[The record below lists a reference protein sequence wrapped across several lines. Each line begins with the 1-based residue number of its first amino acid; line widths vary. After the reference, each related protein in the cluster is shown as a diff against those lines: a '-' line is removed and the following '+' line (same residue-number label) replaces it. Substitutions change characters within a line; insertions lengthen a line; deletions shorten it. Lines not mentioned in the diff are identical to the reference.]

1 MTKLSRRGLFKLAV
15 GTGVVAV
22 VGKPLADAQ
31 TYRKTWQTRA
41 SVTVPA
47 KFIPEVWPDLQPEV
61 WPDR

>member
-22 VGKPLADAQ
+22 VGKPLAGAQ

-47 KFIPEVWPDLQPEV
+47 KFIPEVWPD
-61 WPDR
+61 R